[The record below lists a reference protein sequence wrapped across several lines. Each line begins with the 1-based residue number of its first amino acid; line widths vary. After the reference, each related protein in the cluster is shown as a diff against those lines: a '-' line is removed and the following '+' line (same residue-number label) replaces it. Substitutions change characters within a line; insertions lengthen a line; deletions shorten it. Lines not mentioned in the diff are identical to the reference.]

1 MFIIS
6 TNHQGLRK
14 HSFIFGDYCVL
25 FICLLY
31 YRKLIIQ
38 SIKFGSSN
46 VLQDITHFNICSP
59 PSGPYEEMKLTIN
72 TPMDT
77 IVRTMAAPDSG
88 LEIRDRMWLK
98 ITIPNAFI
106 GECVLQ
112 APGNTKQH
120 MSRLDEQFLSIIS
133 HLVYFQDLLCR

>member
-1 MFIIS
+1 MVERNGS
-6 TNHQGLRK
+6 LWHLVALMAN
-14 HSFIFGDYCVL
+14 IFL
-25 FICLLY
+25 
-31 YRKLIIQ
+31 
-38 SIKFGSSN
+38 
-46 VLQDITHFNICSP
+46 T

-106 GECVLQ
+106 GELALQ
-112 APGNTKQH
+112 IVENTENNMQCIFFFY
-120 MSRLDEQFLSIIS
+120 MR
-133 HLVYFQDLLCR
+133 Y